1 MKDTVIF
8 YTNLKEI
15 ENLEKKNPKKALK
28 EVCAEFESLIWH
40 EILKEMENSVFKS
53 DLFPETLER
62 KFYQDYLYQ
71 EIARIISGRPG
82 GLGDFLY
89 KNLLKS
95 SYFNNLKKNTKVS
108 DK

>member
-8 YTNLKEI
+8 YTNLQEI
-15 ENLEKKNPKKALK
+15 KNLEKKDPKKALK
-28 EVCAEFESLIWH
+28 EVCAEFESLIWY
-40 EILKEMENSVFKS
+40 EILKEMENSVLKS
-53 DLFPETLER
+53 DLFPETLEK

-71 EIARIISGRPG
+71 EIARSISGRPG
-82 GLGDFLY
+82 SLGDYLY

-95 SYFNNLKKNTKVS
+95 SYFKNLKKNINLS